1 LLPSIFASGCLEQ
14 KMSIPRIFLLIDK
27 GRRRTDGV
35 PTQWQSTTY
44 AMNAVEEE
52 ALTTA
57 IIEGDDLRLQ
67 ALLDGI
73 ASPPQFDSLILQMAA
88 EN

>member
-1 LLPSIFASGCLEQ
+1 LLPSILASGCLEE
-14 KMSIPRIFLLIDK
+14 KLSIPRIFLLIDK
-27 GRRRTDGV
+27 GRRHKTWACAGRNG
-35 PTQWQSTTY
+35 QSTTY

-57 IIEGDDLRLQ
+57 IIEGDDLRLH

-73 ASPPQFDSLILQMAA
+73 APPSICTH
-88 EN
+88 